1 MSHWCAE
8 NAFKCI
14 KSTCHIQ
21 KHTQT
26 LFFSIYC
33 LLLSFVQ
40 NACRNIYLVAVA
52 EARACLLISNNY
64 IFFLVFFLS
73 KDSIQ
78 FGLGFPFWR
87 FHCTFIR
94 LLTLHLL
101 HLYGCKLCLF
111 SPLLYLYQRIFLE
124 ECILFSSRKNSIFPA
139 PILSG
144 CNFSLKL
151 LVSN

>member
-73 KDSIQ
+73 EDSIQ

-111 SPLLYLYQRIFLE
+111 PRYCISISGYFWKNVFYSPVGKIRFSQRPYCRAVIFRW
-124 ECILFSSRKNSIFPA
+124 SYS
-139 PILSG
+139 
-144 CNFSLKL
+144 
-151 LVSN
+151 

>member
-1 MSHWCAE
+1 MLL
-8 NAFKCI
+8 NALNPPVTYKNTHKLSSFPFIACFCRSYKMLVVI
-14 KSTCHIQ
+14 FIWLLLL
-21 KHTQT
+21 KHEHAFWFLIITF
-26 LFFSIYC
+26 FFSFFS
-33 LLLSFVQ
+33 LS
-40 NACRNIYLVAVA
+40 
-52 EARACLLISNNY
+52 E
-64 IFFLVFFLS
+64 
-73 KDSIQ
+73 DSIQ

-124 ECILFSSRKNSIFPA
+124 ECILFSSRINSIFPA